1 MVPRGLCWVFAACL
15 SATSSCLL
23 VPSPALPHAQDPTLP
38 SGARHTVQ
46 RDWPTL
52 DATWVLVLVA
62 VPRPVS
68 DPMPAFMLQPTEASE
83 VAGGTQPA
91 AGAQEPGETAASEA
105 ASVRHRD
112 QGPVFLSCCLFVH
125 LYAHPPVAPSPVSCL
140 FSLLCPGHSS
150 CPGDWR
156 QAGLA
161 SGSDIPFPCL
171 LPWLFGDH
179 LLLMLTCAPS
189 LELSACCCG
198 GDLPSSCE
206 WHCGGRQRGC
216 TLGSAPGVH
225 VQGKPRVLTPQ
236 SDCHY
241 LIVPWR
247 WDTTWGLCA
256 WPKVVLPFYPLLQS
270 VRWCQPWSHHF
281 NKLLVTVLP
290 HHTKAAMRPG
300 ALYRV
305 AAETKGF

>member
-1 MVPRGLCWVFAACL
+1 M
-15 SATSSCLL
+15 
-23 VPSPALPHAQDPTLP
+23 
-38 SGARHTVQ
+38 Q
-46 RDWPTL
+46 RDWPIL
-52 DATWVLVLVA
+52 GATWVLVLVA
-62 VPRPVS
+62 VPCPVS
-68 DPMPAFMLQPTEASE
+68 DPMPEFMLQPTEASE

-125 LYAHPPVAPSPVSCL
+125 LYAHPPVAPSPVFCL

-161 SGSDIPFPCL
+161 SGSDTPFPCL
-171 LPWLFGDH
+171 LPWLFRDH

-206 WHCGGRQRGC
+206 WHCGGRQWGC

-225 VQGKPRVLTPQ
+225 VQGKPRVLTPP
-236 SDCHY
+236 SDCHC
-241 LIVPWR
+241 LMVPWG
-247 WDTTWGLCA
+247 WDTPFTNRALGAMCLA
-256 WPKVVLPFYPLLQS
+256 QSRPTLISTAAVGEVVLVLVPLLSQAPGHYVAS
-270 VRWCQPWSHHF
+270 LHRSCHKAWCLVQGCRGDQG
-281 NKLLVTVLP
+281 LL
-290 HHTKAAMRPG
+290 REG
-300 ALYRV
+300 Y
-305 AAETKGF
+305 